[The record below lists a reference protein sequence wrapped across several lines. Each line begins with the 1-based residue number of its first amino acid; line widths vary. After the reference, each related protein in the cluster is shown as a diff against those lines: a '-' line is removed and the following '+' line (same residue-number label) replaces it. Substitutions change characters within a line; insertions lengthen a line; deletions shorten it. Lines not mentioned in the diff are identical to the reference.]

1 MSKNIK
7 TNLSDSFAE
16 IFSSAVTV
24 EEVKEQDKPEAN
36 LEAKG
41 AKKEAL
47 PEKAKKDIGVTTE
60 ATSVDNTVDLKA
72 EYESLQKRLDESRS
86 WGHKKNSSYVNAKKK
101 IGEFLSKL
109 QEDEVI
115 SAEEVNQGL
124 SFFDLS
130 DDTQT
135 EDKITEAKENPYV
148 TLKKN
153 LDQEFSVFKKYAKLP
168 NADEKYQSFFS
179 FLPLFPPAEQEK
191 MINYMTNETTEVVID
206 NIMLLGAEIYDN
218 LYIGAEKNGGVIP
231 FVKSLHA
238 EIKKLQ
244 DKNLELLEQLDVIEG
259 KVYNRSINSKVSRL
273 EPVKQINKA
282 DIWQNPI

>member
-1 MSKNIK
+1 MSENIK

-24 EEVKEQDKPEAN
+24 EEVKEQDKPEAK

-41 AKKEAL
+41 TKKEAL
-47 PEKAKKDIGVTTE
+47 PEKEKKDTGVTTE
-60 ATSVDNTVDLKA
+60 VASVDNTVDLKA

-86 WGHKKNSSYVNAKKK
+86 WGHKKNVSYVNAKKK

-135 EDKITEAKENPYV
+135 EDKITETKENPYV
-148 TLKKN
+148 TLKQN

-191 MINYMTNETTEVVID
+191 MINYMTNEKTEVVID

-244 DKNLELLEQLDVIEG
+244 DKNLELLEQLDVTEG